1 MLITGLDVG
10 KKRISSFDLL
20 RERNAVGN
28 RKQGKRLSSESL
40 IVLLLKNNRGSRRGI
55 DDFGWVHTIVGGWL
69 EIYWFIGTSHAHGPH
84 PHCAQYDSYKDQYQ
98 KITSKSGQSFS
109 EWKPRRSLPSV
120 PSGASCRRSFSF
132 VPSTMAT
139 RRSFSSITI
148 Q

>member
-55 DDFGWVHTIVGGWL
+55 DDFGWVHTIVGG
-69 EIYWFIGTSHAHGPH
+69 
-84 PHCAQYDSYKDQYQ
+84 
-98 KITSKSGQSFS
+98 
-109 EWKPRRSLPSV
+109 
-120 PSGASCRRSFSF
+120 
-132 VPSTMAT
+132 
-139 RRSFSSITI
+139 
-148 Q
+148 